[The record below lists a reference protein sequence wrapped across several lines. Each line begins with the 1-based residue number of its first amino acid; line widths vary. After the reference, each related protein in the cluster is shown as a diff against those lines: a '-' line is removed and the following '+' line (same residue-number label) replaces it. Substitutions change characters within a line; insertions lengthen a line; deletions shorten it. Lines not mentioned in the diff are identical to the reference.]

1 MKKNLFLLGCMTS
14 LAMLSF
20 QSCGSEDELASTTN
34 TKVVL
39 MPSSVDNCVKEEV
52 ALLRKIAAKNDISS
66 DFASD
71 NPSEWK
77 YDHLQI
83 VWDTIPKSVEK
94 TYIVKEL
101 RGPEG
106 KEKGIKDFTL
116 TDDKE
121 TFKHLERIDIKSA
134 QLGKFGVANVPLLR
148 TIIINGKS
156 LDASNNDLTM
166 VEVHDL
172 PKLDSIHVENFPK
185 LIKSNTDDVFYIS
198 LYYQYPELSYVG
210 IVNTGIKELKVEP
223 NKPLKELVLSGNKDI
238 ASLTLEEV
246 TLNDITFTKETY
258 PKLEVLNLKKLSGG
272 KSKDLL
278 ISGLDNLTD
287 VNLFHDNWLS
297 KAEVTDCKKLK
308 ELILSDCNLSES
320 TCKLSDL
327 PELTTFDIQGNNF
340 SALNIGEL
348 KKVKNLD
355 LTNNKFT
362 TTDNITLSAAAEK
375 LPLQGNEN
383 LQKVDLTPYKKL
395 WIVNVNGYKRGKDV
409 ADHNNPLPFANIN
422 LNGLTDLES
431 VRVNNNSLASI
442 FDGNTVYENL
452 QTLEA
457 EYNAINPIGMVNIAK
472 SIKSLNDLTL
482 KLSFQTFAVDVK
494 DNKTVDYSMVHNFFT
509 TKSKN
514 LKFDVT
520 QGEDEDADGCYTY
533 NNGIFT
539 FSKAGTYKLSSES
552 FNDILN
558 YSVNEYKSKPFT
570 IKE

>member
-20 QSCGSEDELASTTN
+20 QSCGNEDELPSTTN

-39 MPSSVDNCVKEEV
+39 VPSSVNNCVKEEV

-83 VWDTIPKSVEK
+83 VWDTIPKSVQK

-134 QLGKFGVANVPLLR
+134 QLGKFGIANVPLLR

-156 LDASNNDLTM
+156 LDASNNELTM
-166 VEVHDL
+166 VEIHDL

-185 LIKSNTDDVFYIS
+185 LIKSNTDDLFYIS
-198 LYYQYPELSYVG
+198 LYYQYPKLSYVG
-210 IVNTGIKELKVEP
+210 VVNTGIKELKVEP
-223 NKPLKELVLSGNKDI
+223 EKPLKELVLSGNKDI
-238 ASLTLEEV
+238 TSLTLEEV
-246 TLNDITFTKETY
+246 SLNDITFTKETY

-272 KSKDLL
+272 KSKDLV
-278 ISGLDNLTD
+278 ISGLDNLTN

-297 KAEVTDCKKLK
+297 MAEVTDCAKLK
-308 ELILSDCNLSES
+308 ELILSDCNLSEN
-320 TCKLSDL
+320 TCKLSNL
-327 PELTTFDIQGNNF
+327 PELITFDIQGNNF

-395 WIVNVNGYKRGKDV
+395 WIVNVNGYKRGQDV
-409 ADHNNPLPFANIN
+409 ADHNNPLSFANIN

-431 VRVNNNSLASI
+431 VRVNNNSLASV
-442 FDGNTVYENL
+442 FDGNTVYPSL
-452 QTLEA
+452 GTLEA

-472 SIKSLNDLTL
+472 SIESFDGLSL
-482 KLSFQTFAVDVK
+482 KLGYQTFAVNVK
-494 DNKTVDYSMVHNFFT
+494 DNKTVDYSMVNGFFT
-509 TKSKN
+509 NKGKKLS
-514 LKFDVT
+514 FEVT
-520 QGEDEDADGCYTY
+520 LGEDVVTDGYTY

-558 YSVNEYKSKPFT
+558 NSVNDYKSKPFT
-570 IKE
+570 IE

>member
-20 QSCGSEDELASTTN
+20 QSCGNEDELPSTTN

-39 MPSSVDNCVKEEV
+39 MPSSVNNCVKEEV

-83 VWDTIPKSVEK
+83 VWDTIPKSVQK

-106 KEKGIKDFTL
+106 KEKGLKDFTL

-134 QLGKFGVANVPLLR
+134 QLGKFGIANVPLLR

-166 VEVHDL
+166 VEIHDL

-185 LIKSNTDDVFYIS
+185 LIKSNTDDLFYIS
-198 LYYQYPELSYVG
+198 LYYQYPKLSYVG
-210 IVNTGIKELKVEP
+210 VVNTGIKELKVEP
-223 NKPLKELVLSGNKDI
+223 EKPLKELVLSGNKDI
-238 ASLTLEEV
+238 TSLTLEEV
-246 TLNDITFTKETY
+246 SLNDITFTKETY

-272 KSKDLL
+272 KSKDLV
-278 ISGLDNLTD
+278 ISGLDNLTN

-297 KAEVTDCKKLK
+297 KAEVTDCAKLK
-308 ELILSDCNLSES
+308 ELILSDCNLSEN
-320 TCKLSDL
+320 TCKLSNL
-327 PELTTFDIQGNNF
+327 PELITFDIQGNNF

-395 WIVNVNGYKRGKDV
+395 WIVNVNGYKRGQDV
-409 ADHNNPLPFANIN
+409 ADHNNPLSFANIN

-431 VRVNNNSLASI
+431 VRVNNNSLASV
-442 FDGNTVYENL
+442 FDGNTVYPSL
-452 QTLEA
+452 GTLEA

-472 SIKSLNDLTL
+472 SIESFDGLSL
-482 KLSFQTFAVDVK
+482 KLGYQTFAVNVK
-494 DNKTVDYSMVHNFFT
+494 DNKTVDYSMVNGFFT
-509 TKSKN
+509 NKGKKLS
-514 LKFDVT
+514 FEVT
-520 QGEDEDADGCYTY
+520 LGEDVVTDGYTY

-558 YSVNEYKSKPFT
+558 NSVNDYKSKPFT
-570 IKE
+570 IE

>member
-20 QSCGSEDELASTTN
+20 QSCGNEDELPSTTN

-39 MPSSVDNCVKEEV
+39 MPSSVNNCVKEEV

-83 VWDTIPKSVEK
+83 VWDTIPKSVQK

-106 KEKGIKDFTL
+106 KEKGLKDFTL

-134 QLGKFGVANVPLLR
+134 QLGKFGIANVPLLR

-156 LDASNNDLTM
+156 LDTSNNELTM
-166 VEVHDL
+166 VEIHDL

-185 LIKSNTDDVFYIS
+185 LIKSNTDDLFYIS
-198 LYYQYPELSYVG
+198 LYYQYPGLSYVG
-210 IVNTGIKELKVEP
+210 VVNTGIKELKVEP
-223 NKPLKELVLSGNKDI
+223 EKPLKELVLSGNKDI
-238 ASLTLEEV
+238 TSLTLEEV
-246 TLNDITFTKETY
+246 SLNDITFTKETY

-272 KSKDLL
+272 KSKDLV
-278 ISGLDNLTD
+278 ISGLDNLTN

-297 KAEVTDCKKLK
+297 KAEVTDCAKLK
-308 ELILSDCNLSES
+308 ELILSDCNLSEN
-320 TCKLSDL
+320 TCKLSNL
-327 PELTTFDIQGNNF
+327 PELITFDIQGNNF

-395 WIVNVNGYKRGKDV
+395 WIVNVNGYKRGQDV
-409 ADHNNPLPFANIN
+409 ADHNNPLSFANIN

-431 VRVNNNSLASI
+431 VRVNNNSLASV
-442 FDGNTVYENL
+442 FDGNTVYPSL
-452 QTLEA
+452 GTLEA

-472 SIKSLNDLTL
+472 SIESFDGLSL
-482 KLSFQTFAVDVK
+482 KLGYQTFAVNVK
-494 DNKTVDYSMVHNFFT
+494 DNKTVDYSMVNGFFT
-509 TKSKN
+509 NKGKKLS
-514 LKFDVT
+514 FEVT
-520 QGEDEDADGCYTY
+520 LGEDVVTDGYTY

-570 IKE
+570 IE

>member
-20 QSCGSEDELASTTN
+20 QSCGNEDELPSTTN

-39 MPSSVDNCVKEEV
+39 MPSSVNNCVKEEV

-83 VWDTIPKSVEK
+83 VWDTIPKSVQK

-106 KEKGIKDFTL
+106 KEKGLKDFTL

-134 QLGKFGVANVPLLR
+134 QLGKFGIANVPLLR

-166 VEVHDL
+166 VEIHDL

-185 LIKSNTDDVFYIS
+185 LIKSNTDDLFYIS
-198 LYYQYPELSYVG
+198 LYYQYPKLSYVG
-210 IVNTGIKELKVEP
+210 VVNTGIKELKVEP
-223 NKPLKELVLSGNKDI
+223 EKPLKELVLSGNKDI
-238 ASLTLEEV
+238 TSLTLEEV
-246 TLNDITFTKETY
+246 SLNDITFTKETY

-272 KSKDLL
+272 KSKDLV
-278 ISGLDNLTD
+278 ISGLDNLTN

-297 KAEVTDCKKLK
+297 KAEVTDCAKLK
-308 ELILSDCNLSES
+308 ELILSDCNLSEN
-320 TCKLSDL
+320 TCKLSNL
-327 PELTTFDIQGNNF
+327 PELITFDIQGNNF

-395 WIVNVNGYKRGKDV
+395 WIVNVNGYKRGQDV
-409 ADHNNPLPFANIN
+409 ADHNNPLSFANIN

-431 VRVNNNSLASI
+431 VRANNNSLASV
-442 FDGNTVYENL
+442 FDGNTVYPSL
-452 QTLEA
+452 GTLEA

-472 SIKSLNDLTL
+472 SIESFDGLSL
-482 KLSFQTFAVDVK
+482 KLGYQTFAVNVK
-494 DNKTVDYSMVHNFFT
+494 DNKTVDYSMVNGFFT
-509 TKSKN
+509 NKGKKLS
-514 LKFDVT
+514 FEVT
-520 QGEDEDADGCYTY
+520 LGEDVVTDGYTY

-558 YSVNEYKSKPFT
+558 NSVNDYKSKPFT
-570 IKE
+570 IE

>member
-20 QSCGSEDELASTTN
+20 QSCGNEDELPSTTN

-39 MPSSVDNCVKEEV
+39 MPSSVNNCVKEEV

-83 VWDTIPKSVEK
+83 VWDTIPKSVQK

-101 RGPEG
+101 RCPEG
-106 KEKGIKDFTL
+106 KEKGLKDFTL

-134 QLGKFGVANVPLLR
+134 QLGKFGIANVPLLR

-156 LDASNNDLTM
+156 LDASNNELTM
-166 VEVHDL
+166 VEIHDL

-185 LIKSNTDDVFYIS
+185 LIKSNTDDLFYIS
-198 LYYQYPELSYVG
+198 LYYQYPKLSYVG
-210 IVNTGIKELKVEP
+210 VVNTGIKELKVEP
-223 NKPLKELVLSGNKDI
+223 EKPLKELVLSGNKDI
-238 ASLTLEEV
+238 TSLTLEEV
-246 TLNDITFTKETY
+246 SLNDITFTKETY

-272 KSKDLL
+272 KSKDLV
-278 ISGLDNLTD
+278 ISGLDNLTN

-297 KAEVTDCKKLK
+297 KAEVTDCAKLK
-308 ELILSDCNLSES
+308 ELILSDCNLSEN
-320 TCKLSDL
+320 TCKLSNL
-327 PELTTFDIQGNNF
+327 PELITFDIQGNNF

-395 WIVNVNGYKRGKDV
+395 WIVNVNGYKRGQDV
-409 ADHNNPLPFANIN
+409 ADHNNPLSFANIN

-431 VRVNNNSLASI
+431 VRVNNNSLASV
-442 FDGNTVYENL
+442 FDGNTVYPSL
-452 QTLEA
+452 GTLEA

-472 SIKSLNDLTL
+472 SIESFDGLSL
-482 KLSFQTFAVDVK
+482 KLGYQTFAVNVK
-494 DNKTVDYSMVHNFFT
+494 DNKTVDYSMVNGFFT
-509 TKSKN
+509 NKGKKLS
-514 LKFDVT
+514 FEVT
-520 QGEDEDADGCYTY
+520 LGEDVVTDGYTY

-570 IKE
+570 IE

>member
-20 QSCGSEDELASTTN
+20 QSCGNEDELPSTTN

-39 MPSSVDNCVKEEV
+39 MPSSVNNCVKEEV

-83 VWDTIPKSVEK
+83 VWDTIPKSVQK

-106 KEKGIKDFTL
+106 KEKGLKDFTL

-134 QLGKFGVANVPLLR
+134 QLGKFGIANVPLLR

-166 VEVHDL
+166 VEIHDL

-185 LIKSNTDDVFYIS
+185 LIKSNTDDLFYIS
-198 LYYQYPELSYVG
+198 LYYQYPKLSYVG
-210 IVNTGIKELKVEP
+210 VVNTGIKELKVEP
-223 NKPLKELVLSGNKDI
+223 EKPLKELVLSGNKDI
-238 ASLTLEEV
+238 TSLTLEEV
-246 TLNDITFTKETY
+246 SLNDITFTKETY

-272 KSKDLL
+272 KSKDLV
-278 ISGLDNLTD
+278 ISGLDNLTN

-297 KAEVTDCKKLK
+297 KAEVTDCAKLK
-308 ELILSDCNLSES
+308 ELILSDCNLSEN
-320 TCKLSDL
+320 TCKLSNL
-327 PELTTFDIQGNNF
+327 PELITFDIQGNNF

-395 WIVNVNGYKRGKDV
+395 WIVNVNGYKRGQDV
-409 ADHNNPLPFANIN
+409 ADHNNPLSFANIN

-431 VRVNNNSLASI
+431 VRVNNNSLASV
-442 FDGNTVYENL
+442 FDGNTVYPSL
-452 QTLEA
+452 GTLEA

-472 SIKSLNDLTL
+472 SIESFDGLSL
-482 KLSFQTFAVDVK
+482 KLGYQTFAVNVK
-494 DNKTVDYSMVHNFFT
+494 DNKTVDYSMVNGFFT
-509 TKSKN
+509 NKGKKLS
-514 LKFDVT
+514 FEVT
-520 QGEDEDADGCYTY
+520 LGEDVVTDGYTY

-570 IKE
+570 IE

>member
-1 MKKNLFLLGCMTS
+1 MTS

-20 QSCGSEDELASTTN
+20 QSCGNEDELPSTTN

-39 MPSSVDNCVKEEV
+39 MPSSVNNCVKEEV

-83 VWDTIPKSVEK
+83 VWDTIPKSVQK

-106 KEKGIKDFTL
+106 KEKGLKDFTL

-134 QLGKFGVANVPLLR
+134 QLGKFGIANVPLLR

-166 VEVHDL
+166 VEIHDL

-185 LIKSNTDDVFYIS
+185 LIKSNTDDLFYIS
-198 LYYQYPELSYVG
+198 LYYQYPKLSYVG
-210 IVNTGIKELKVEP
+210 VVNTGIKELKVEP
-223 NKPLKELVLSGNKDI
+223 EKPLKELVLSGNKDI
-238 ASLTLEEV
+238 TSLTLEEV
-246 TLNDITFTKETY
+246 SLNDITFTKETY

-272 KSKDLL
+272 KSKDLV
-278 ISGLDNLTD
+278 ISGLDNLTN

-297 KAEVTDCKKLK
+297 KAEVTDCAKLK
-308 ELILSDCNLSES
+308 ELILSDCNLSEN
-320 TCKLSDL
+320 TCKLSNL
-327 PELTTFDIQGNNF
+327 PELITFDIQGNNF

-395 WIVNVNGYKRGKDV
+395 WIVNVNGYKRGQDV
-409 ADHNNPLPFANIN
+409 ADHNNPLSFANIN

-431 VRVNNNSLASI
+431 VRVNNNSLASV
-442 FDGNTVYENL
+442 FDGNTVYPSL
-452 QTLEA
+452 GTLEA

-472 SIKSLNDLTL
+472 SIESFDGLSL
-482 KLSFQTFAVDVK
+482 KLGYQTFAVNVK
-494 DNKTVDYSMVHNFFT
+494 DNKTVDYSMVNGFFT
-509 TKSKN
+509 NKGKKLS
-514 LKFDVT
+514 FEVT
-520 QGEDEDADGCYTY
+520 LGEDVVTDGYTY

-558 YSVNEYKSKPFT
+558 NSVNDYKSKPFT
-570 IKE
+570 IE

>member
-20 QSCGSEDELASTTN
+20 QSCGNEDELPSTTN

-39 MPSSVDNCVKEEV
+39 VPSSVNNCVKEEV

-83 VWDTIPKSVEK
+83 VWDTIPKSVQK

-106 KEKGIKDFTL
+106 KEKGLKDFTL

-134 QLGKFGVANVPLLR
+134 QLGKFGIANVPLLR

-166 VEVHDL
+166 VEIHDL

-185 LIKSNTDDVFYIS
+185 LIKSNTDDLFYIS
-198 LYYQYPELSYVG
+198 LYYQYPKLSYVG
-210 IVNTGIKELKVEP
+210 VVNTGIKELKVEP
-223 NKPLKELVLSGNKDI
+223 EKPLKELVLSGNKDI
-238 ASLTLEEV
+238 TSLTLEEV
-246 TLNDITFTKETY
+246 SLNDITFTKETY

-272 KSKDLL
+272 KSKDLV
-278 ISGLDNLTD
+278 ISGLDNLTN

-297 KAEVTDCKKLK
+297 KAEVTDCAKLK
-308 ELILSDCNLSES
+308 ELILSDCNLSEN
-320 TCKLSDL
+320 TCKLSNL
-327 PELTTFDIQGNNF
+327 PELITFDIQGNNF

-395 WIVNVNGYKRGKDV
+395 WIVNVNGYKRGQDV
-409 ADHNNPLPFANIN
+409 ADHNNPLSFANIN

-431 VRVNNNSLASI
+431 VRVNNNSLASV
-442 FDGNTVYENL
+442 FDGNTVYPSL
-452 QTLEA
+452 GTLEA

-472 SIKSLNDLTL
+472 SIESFDGLSL
-482 KLSFQTFAVDVK
+482 KLGYQTFAVNVK
-494 DNKTVDYSMVHNFFT
+494 DNKTVDYSMVNGFFT
-509 TKSKN
+509 NKGKKLS
-514 LKFDVT
+514 FEVT
-520 QGEDEDADGCYTY
+520 LGEDVVTDGYTY

-558 YSVNEYKSKPFT
+558 NSVNDYKSKPFT
-570 IKE
+570 IE

>member
-20 QSCGSEDELASTTN
+20 QSCGNEDELPSTTN

-39 MPSSVDNCVKEEV
+39 MPSSVNNCVKEEV

-83 VWDTIPKSVEK
+83 VWDTIPKSVQK

-134 QLGKFGVANVPLLR
+134 QLGKFGIANVPLLR

-156 LDASNNDLTM
+156 LDASNNELTM
-166 VEVHDL
+166 VEIHDL

-185 LIKSNTDDVFYIS
+185 LIKSNTDDLFYIS
-198 LYYQYPELSYVG
+198 LYYQYPKLSYVG
-210 IVNTGIKELKVEP
+210 VVNTGIKELKVEP
-223 NKPLKELVLSGNKDI
+223 EKPLKELVLSGNKDI
-238 ASLTLEEV
+238 TSLTLEEV
-246 TLNDITFTKETY
+246 SLNDITFTKETY

-272 KSKDLL
+272 KSKDLV
-278 ISGLDNLTD
+278 ISGLDNLTN

-297 KAEVTDCKKLK
+297 KAEVTDCAKLK
-308 ELILSDCNLSES
+308 ELILSDCNLSEN
-320 TCKLSDL
+320 TCKLSNL
-327 PELTTFDIQGNNF
+327 PELITFDIQGNNF

-395 WIVNVNGYKRGKDV
+395 WIVNVNGYKRGQDV
-409 ADHNNPLPFANIN
+409 ADHNNPLSFANIN

-431 VRVNNNSLASI
+431 VRVNNNSLASV
-442 FDGNTVYENL
+442 FDGNTVYPSL
-452 QTLEA
+452 GTLEA

-472 SIKSLNDLTL
+472 SIESFDGLSL
-482 KLSFQTFAVDVK
+482 KLGYQTFAVNVK
-494 DNKTVDYSMVHNFFT
+494 DNKTVDYSMVNGFFT
-509 TKSKN
+509 NKGKKLS
-514 LKFDVT
+514 FEVT
-520 QGEDEDADGCYTY
+520 LGEDVVTDGYTY

-558 YSVNEYKSKPFT
+558 NSVNDYKSKPFT
-570 IKE
+570 IE

>member
-20 QSCGSEDELASTTN
+20 QSCGNEDELPSTTN

-39 MPSSVDNCVKEEV
+39 MPSSVNNCVKEEV

-83 VWDTIPKSVEK
+83 VWDTIPKSVQK

-106 KEKGIKDFTL
+106 KEKGLKDFTL

-134 QLGKFGVANVPLLR
+134 QLGKFGIANVPLLR

-156 LDASNNDLTM
+156 LDASNNELTM
-166 VEVHDL
+166 VEIHDL

-185 LIKSNTDDVFYIS
+185 LIKSNTDDLFYIS
-198 LYYQYPELSYVG
+198 LYYQYPGLSYVG
-210 IVNTGIKELKVEP
+210 VVNTGIKELKVEP
-223 NKPLKELVLSGNKDI
+223 EKPLKELVLSGNKDI
-238 ASLTLEEV
+238 TSLTLEEV
-246 TLNDITFTKETY
+246 SLNDITFTKETY

-272 KSKDLL
+272 KSKDLV
-278 ISGLDNLTD
+278 ISGLDNLTN

-297 KAEVTDCKKLK
+297 KAEVTDCAKLK
-308 ELILSDCNLSES
+308 ELILSDCNLSEN
-320 TCKLSDL
+320 TCKLSNL
-327 PELTTFDIQGNNF
+327 PELITFDIQGNNF

-395 WIVNVNGYKRGKDV
+395 WIVNVNGYKRGQDV
-409 ADHNNPLPFANIN
+409 ADHNNPLSFANIN

-431 VRVNNNSLASI
+431 VRVNNNSLASV
-442 FDGNTVYENL
+442 FDGNTVYPSL
-452 QTLEA
+452 GTLEA

-472 SIKSLNDLTL
+472 SIESFDGLSL
-482 KLSFQTFAVDVK
+482 KLGYQTFAVNVK
-494 DNKTVDYSMVHNFFT
+494 DNKTVDYSMVNGFFT
-509 TKSKN
+509 NKGKKLS
-514 LKFDVT
+514 FEVT
-520 QGEDEDADGCYTY
+520 LGEDVVTDGYTY

-570 IKE
+570 IE

>member
-20 QSCGSEDELASTTN
+20 QSCGNEDELPSTTN

-39 MPSSVDNCVKEEV
+39 MPSSVNNCVKEEV

-83 VWDTIPKSVEK
+83 VWDTIPKSVQK

-106 KEKGIKDFTL
+106 KEKGLKDFTL

-134 QLGKFGVANVPLLR
+134 QLGKFGIANVPLLR

-166 VEVHDL
+166 VEIHDL

-185 LIKSNTDDVFYIS
+185 LIKSNTDDLFYIS
-198 LYYQYPELSYVG
+198 LYYQYPKLSYVG
-210 IVNTGIKELKVEP
+210 VVNTGIKELKVEP
-223 NKPLKELVLSGNKDI
+223 EKPLKELVLSGNKDI
-238 ASLTLEEV
+238 TSLTLEEIS
-246 TLNDITFTKETY
+246 LNDITFTKETY

-272 KSKDLL
+272 KSKDLV
-278 ISGLDNLTD
+278 ISGLDNLTN

-297 KAEVTDCKKLK
+297 KAEVTDCAKLK
-308 ELILSDCNLSES
+308 ELILSDCNLSEN
-320 TCKLSDL
+320 TCKLSNL
-327 PELTTFDIQGNNF
+327 PELITFDIQGNNF

-395 WIVNVNGYKRGKDV
+395 WIVNVNGYKRGQDV
-409 ADHNNPLPFANIN
+409 ADHNNPLSFANIN

-431 VRVNNNSLASI
+431 VRVNNNSLASV
-442 FDGNTVYENL
+442 FDGNTVYPSL
-452 QTLEA
+452 GTLEA

-472 SIKSLNDLTL
+472 SIESFDGLSL
-482 KLSFQTFAVDVK
+482 KLGYQTFAVNVK
-494 DNKTVDYSMVHNFFT
+494 DNKTVDYSMVNGFFT
-509 TKSKN
+509 NKGKKLS
-514 LKFDVT
+514 FEVT
-520 QGEDEDADGCYTY
+520 LGEDVVTDGYTY

-558 YSVNEYKSKPFT
+558 NSVNDYKSKPFT
-570 IKE
+570 IE

>member
-20 QSCGSEDELASTTN
+20 QSCGNEDELPSTTN

-39 MPSSVDNCVKEEV
+39 MPSSVNNCVKEEV

-66 DFASD
+66 DFDSD

-83 VWDTIPKSVEK
+83 VWDTIPKSVQK

-106 KEKGIKDFTL
+106 KEKGLKDFTL

-134 QLGKFGVANVPLLR
+134 QLGKFGIANVPLLR

-166 VEVHDL
+166 VEIHDL

-185 LIKSNTDDVFYIS
+185 LIKSNTDDLFYIS
-198 LYYQYPELSYVG
+198 LYYQYPKLSYVG
-210 IVNTGIKELKVEP
+210 VVNTGIKELKVEP
-223 NKPLKELVLSGNKDI
+223 EKPLKELVLSGNKDI
-238 ASLTLEEV
+238 TSLTLEEV
-246 TLNDITFTKETY
+246 SLNDITFTKETY

-272 KSKDLL
+272 KSKDLV
-278 ISGLDNLTD
+278 ISGLDNLTN

-297 KAEVTDCKKLK
+297 KAEVTDCAKLK
-308 ELILSDCNLSES
+308 ELILSDCNLSEN
-320 TCKLSDL
+320 TCKLSNL
-327 PELTTFDIQGNNF
+327 PELITFDIQGNNF

-395 WIVNVNGYKRGKDV
+395 WIVNVNGYKRGQDV
-409 ADHNNPLPFANIN
+409 ADHNNPLSFANIN

-431 VRVNNNSLASI
+431 VRVNNNSLASV
-442 FDGNTVYENL
+442 FDGNTVYPSL
-452 QTLEA
+452 GTLEA

-472 SIKSLNDLTL
+472 SIESFDGLSL
-482 KLSFQTFAVDVK
+482 KLGYQTFAVNVK
-494 DNKTVDYSMVHNFFT
+494 DNKTVDYSMVNGFFT
-509 TKSKN
+509 NKGKKLS
-514 LKFDVT
+514 FEVT
-520 QGEDEDADGCYTY
+520 LGEDVVTDGYTY

-558 YSVNEYKSKPFT
+558 NSVNDYKSKPFT
-570 IKE
+570 IE

>member
-20 QSCGSEDELASTTN
+20 QSCGNEDELPSTTN

-39 MPSSVDNCVKEEV
+39 MPSSVNNCVKEEV

-83 VWDTIPKSVEK
+83 VWDTIPKSVQK

-106 KEKGIKDFTL
+106 KEKGLKDFTL

-134 QLGKFGVANVPLLR
+134 QLGKFGIANVPLLR

-166 VEVHDL
+166 VEIHDL

-185 LIKSNTDDVFYIS
+185 LIKSNTDDLFYIS
-198 LYYQYPELSYVG
+198 LYYQYPKLSYVG
-210 IVNTGIKELKVEP
+210 VVNTGIKELKVEP
-223 NKPLKELVLSGNKDI
+223 EKPLKELVLSGNKDI
-238 ASLTLEEV
+238 TSLTLEEV
-246 TLNDITFTKETY
+246 SLNDITFTKETY

-272 KSKDLL
+272 KSKDLV
-278 ISGLDNLTD
+278 ISGLDNLTN
-287 VNLFHDNWLS
+287 VNLFHNNWLS
-297 KAEVTDCKKLK
+297 KAEVTDCAKLK
-308 ELILSDCNLSES
+308 ELILSDCNLSEN
-320 TCKLSDL
+320 TCKLSNL
-327 PELTTFDIQGNNF
+327 PELITFDIQGNNF

-395 WIVNVNGYKRGKDV
+395 WIVNVNGYKRGQDV
-409 ADHNNPLPFANIN
+409 ADHNNPLSFANIN

-431 VRVNNNSLASI
+431 VRVNNNSLASV
-442 FDGNTVYENL
+442 FDGNTVYPSL
-452 QTLEA
+452 GTLEA

-472 SIKSLNDLTL
+472 SIESFDGLSL
-482 KLSFQTFAVDVK
+482 KLGYQTFAVNVK
-494 DNKTVDYSMVHNFFT
+494 DNKTVDYSMVNGFFT
-509 TKSKN
+509 NKGKKLS
-514 LKFDVT
+514 FEVT
-520 QGEDEDADGCYTY
+520 LGEDVVTDGYTY

-558 YSVNEYKSKPFT
+558 NSVNDYKSKPFT
-570 IKE
+570 IE

>member
-20 QSCGSEDELASTTN
+20 QSCGNEDELPSTTN

-39 MPSSVDNCVKEEV
+39 MPSSVNNCVKEEV

-83 VWDTIPKSVEK
+83 VWDTIPKSVQK

-106 KEKGIKDFTL
+106 KEKGLKDFTL

-134 QLGKFGVANVPLLR
+134 QLGKFGIANVPLLR

-156 LDASNNDLTM
+156 LDASNNELTM
-166 VEVHDL
+166 VEIHDL

-185 LIKSNTDDVFYIS
+185 LIKSNTDDLFYIS
-198 LYYQYPELSYVG
+198 LYYQYPGLSYVG
-210 IVNTGIKELKVEP
+210 VVNTGIKELKVEP
-223 NKPLKELVLSGNKDI
+223 EKPLKELVLSGNKDI
-238 ASLTLEEV
+238 TSLTLEEV
-246 TLNDITFTKETY
+246 SLNDITFTKETY

-272 KSKDLL
+272 KSKDLV
-278 ISGLDNLTD
+278 ISGLDNLTN

-297 KAEVTDCKKLK
+297 KAEVTDCAKLK
-308 ELILSDCNLSES
+308 ELILSDCNLSEN
-320 TCKLSDL
+320 TCKLSNL
-327 PELTTFDIQGNNF
+327 PELITFDIQGNNF

-395 WIVNVNGYKRGKDV
+395 WIVNVNGYKRGQDV
-409 ADHNNPLPFANIN
+409 ADHNNPLSFANIN

-431 VRVNNNSLASI
+431 VRVNNNSLASV
-442 FDGNTVYENL
+442 FDGNTVYPSL
-452 QTLEA
+452 GTLEA

-472 SIKSLNDLTL
+472 SIESFDGLSL
-482 KLSFQTFAVDVK
+482 KLGYQTFAVNVK
-494 DNKTVDYSMVHNFFT
+494 DNKTVDYSMVNRFFT
-509 TKSKN
+509 NKGKN
-514 LKFDVT
+514 LSFEVT
-520 QGEDEDADGCYTY
+520 LGEDVVTDGYTY

-570 IKE
+570 IE

>member
-20 QSCGSEDELASTTN
+20 QSCGNEDELPSTTN

-39 MPSSVDNCVKEEV
+39 MPSSVNNCVKEEV

-83 VWDTIPKSVEK
+83 VWDTIPKSVQK

-106 KEKGIKDFTL
+106 KEKGLKDFTL

-134 QLGKFGVANVPLLR
+134 QLGKFGIANVPLLR

-156 LDASNNDLTM
+156 LDASNNELTM
-166 VEVHDL
+166 VEIHDL

-185 LIKSNTDDVFYIS
+185 LIKSNTDDLFYIS
-198 LYYQYPELSYVG
+198 LYYQYPKLSYVG
-210 IVNTGIKELKVEP
+210 VVNTGIKELKVEP
-223 NKPLKELVLSGNKDI
+223 EKPLKELVLSGNKDI
-238 ASLTLEEV
+238 TSLTLEEV
-246 TLNDITFTKETY
+246 SLNDITFTKETY

-272 KSKDLL
+272 KSKDLV
-278 ISGLDNLTD
+278 ISGLDNLTN

-297 KAEVTDCKKLK
+297 KAEVTDCAKLK

-320 TCKLSDL
+320 TCKLSNL
-327 PELTTFDIQGNNF
+327 PELITFDIQGNNF

-395 WIVNVNGYKRGKDV
+395 WIVNVNGYKRGQDV
-409 ADHNNPLPFANIN
+409 ADHNNPLSFANIN

-431 VRVNNNSLASI
+431 VRVNNNSLASV
-442 FDGNTVYENL
+442 FDGNTVYPSL
-452 QTLEA
+452 GTLEA

-472 SIKSLNDLTL
+472 SIESFDGLSL
-482 KLSFQTFAVDVK
+482 KLGYQTFAVNVK
-494 DNKTVDYSMVHNFFT
+494 DNKTVDYSMVNGFFT
-509 TKSKN
+509 NKGKKLS
-514 LKFDVT
+514 FEVT
-520 QGEDEDADGCYTY
+520 LGEDVVTDGYTY

-558 YSVNEYKSKPFT
+558 NSVNDYKSKPFT
-570 IKE
+570 IE

>member
-20 QSCGSEDELASTTN
+20 QSCGNEDELPSTTN

-39 MPSSVDNCVKEEV
+39 MPSSVNNCVKEEV

-83 VWDTIPKSVEK
+83 VWDTIPKSVQK

-106 KEKGIKDFTL
+106 KEKGLKDFTL

-134 QLGKFGVANVPLLR
+134 QLGKFGIANVPLLR

-156 LDASNNDLTM
+156 LDASNNELTM
-166 VEVHDL
+166 VEIHDL

-185 LIKSNTDDVFYIS
+185 LIKSNTDDLFYIS
-198 LYYQYPELSYVG
+198 LYYQYPKLSYVG
-210 IVNTGIKELKVEP
+210 VVNTGIKELKVEP
-223 NKPLKELVLSGNKDI
+223 EKPLKELVLSGNKDI
-238 ASLTLEEV
+238 TSLTLEEV
-246 TLNDITFTKETY
+246 SLNDITFTKETY

-272 KSKDLL
+272 KSKDLV
-278 ISGLDNLTD
+278 ISGLDNLTN

-297 KAEVTDCKKLK
+297 KAEVTDCAKLK
-308 ELILSDCNLSES
+308 ELILSDCNLSEN
-320 TCKLSDL
+320 TCKLSNL
-327 PELTTFDIQGNNF
+327 PELITFDIQGNNF

-395 WIVNVNGYKRGKDV
+395 WIVNVNGYKRGQDV
-409 ADHNNPLPFANIN
+409 ADHNNPLSFANIN

-431 VRVNNNSLASI
+431 VRVNNNSLASV
-442 FDGNTVYENL
+442 FDGNTVYPSL
-452 QTLEA
+452 GTLEA

-472 SIKSLNDLTL
+472 SIESFDGLSL
-482 KLSFQTFAVDVK
+482 KLGYQTFAVNVK
-494 DNKTVDYSMVHNFFT
+494 DNKTVDYSMVNGFFT
-509 TKSKN
+509 NKGKKLS
-514 LKFDVT
+514 FEVT
-520 QGEDEDADGCYTY
+520 LGEDVVTDGYTY

-570 IKE
+570 IE

>member
-20 QSCGSEDELASTTN
+20 QSCGNEDELPSTTN

-39 MPSSVDNCVKEEV
+39 MPSSVNNCVKEEV

-83 VWDTIPKSVEK
+83 VWDTIPKSVQK

-106 KEKGIKDFTL
+106 KEKGLKDFTL

-134 QLGKFGVANVPLLR
+134 QLGKFGIANVPLLR

-166 VEVHDL
+166 VEIHDL

-185 LIKSNTDDVFYIS
+185 LIKSNTDDLFYIS
-198 LYYQYPELSYVG
+198 LYYQYPKLSYVG
-210 IVNTGIKELKVEP
+210 VVNTGIKELKVEP
-223 NKPLKELVLSGNKDI
+223 EKPLKELVLSGNKDI
-238 ASLTLEEV
+238 TSLTLEEV
-246 TLNDITFTKETY
+246 SLNDITFTKETY

-272 KSKDLL
+272 KSKDLV
-278 ISGLDNLTD
+278 ISGLDNLTN

-297 KAEVTDCKKLK
+297 KAEVTDCAKLK
-308 ELILSDCNLSES
+308 ELILSDCNLSEN
-320 TCKLSDL
+320 TCKLSNL
-327 PELTTFDIQGNNF
+327 PELITFDIQGNNF

-395 WIVNVNGYKRGKDV
+395 WIVNVNGYKRGQDV
-409 ADHNNPLPFANIN
+409 ADHNNPLSFANIN

-431 VRVNNNSLASI
+431 VRVNNNSLASV
-442 FDGNTVYENL
+442 FDGNTVYPSL
-452 QTLEA
+452 GTLEA

-472 SIKSLNDLTL
+472 SIESFDGLSL
-482 KLSFQTFAVDVK
+482 KLGYQTFAVNVK
-494 DNKTVDYSMVHNFFT
+494 DNKTVDYSMVNGFFT
-509 TKSKN
+509 NKGKKLS
-514 LKFDVT
+514 FEVT
-520 QGEDEDADGCYTY
+520 LGEDVVTDGYTY

-558 YSVNEYKSKPFT
+558 NSVNDYKSKP
-570 IKE
+570 

>member
-20 QSCGSEDELASTTN
+20 QSCGNEDELPSTTN

-39 MPSSVDNCVKEEV
+39 MPSSVNNCVKEEV

-83 VWDTIPKSVEK
+83 VWDTIPKSVQK

-106 KEKGIKDFTL
+106 KEKGLKDFTL

-134 QLGKFGVANVPLLR
+134 QLGKFGIANVPLLR

-166 VEVHDL
+166 VEIHDL

-185 LIKSNTDDVFYIS
+185 LIKSNTDDLFYIS
-198 LYYQYPELSYVG
+198 LYYQYPKLSYVG
-210 IVNTGIKELKVEP
+210 VVNTGIKELKVEP
-223 NKPLKELVLSGNKDI
+223 EKPLKELVLSGNKDI
-238 ASLTLEEV
+238 TSLTLEEV
-246 TLNDITFTKETY
+246 SLNDITFTKETY

-272 KSKDLL
+272 KSKDLV
-278 ISGLDNLTD
+278 ISGLDDLTN

-297 KAEVTDCKKLK
+297 KAEVTDCAKLK
-308 ELILSDCNLSES
+308 ELILSDCNLSEN
-320 TCKLSDL
+320 TCKLSNL
-327 PELTTFDIQGNNF
+327 PELITFDIQGNNF

-395 WIVNVNGYKRGKDV
+395 WIVNVNGYKRGQDV
-409 ADHNNPLPFANIN
+409 ADHNNPLSFANIN

-431 VRVNNNSLASI
+431 VRVNNNSLASV
-442 FDGNTVYENL
+442 FDGNTVYPSL
-452 QTLEA
+452 GTLEA

-472 SIKSLNDLTL
+472 SIESFDGLSL
-482 KLSFQTFAVDVK
+482 KLGYQTFAVNVK
-494 DNKTVDYSMVHNFFT
+494 DNKTVDYSMVNGFFT
-509 TKSKN
+509 NKGKKLS
-514 LKFDVT
+514 FEVT
-520 QGEDEDADGCYTY
+520 LGEDVVTDGYTY

-558 YSVNEYKSKPFT
+558 NSVNDYKSKPFT
-570 IKE
+570 IE

>member
-20 QSCGSEDELASTTN
+20 QSCGNEDELPSTTN

-39 MPSSVDNCVKEEV
+39 MPSSVNNCVKEEV
-52 ALLRKIAAKNDISS
+52 ALLREIAAKNDISS

-83 VWDTIPKSVEK
+83 VWDTIPKSVQK

-106 KEKGIKDFTL
+106 KEKGLKDFTL

-134 QLGKFGVANVPLLR
+134 QLGKFGIANVPLLR

-166 VEVHDL
+166 VEIHDL

-185 LIKSNTDDVFYIS
+185 LIKSNTDDLFYIS
-198 LYYQYPELSYVG
+198 LYYQYPKLSYVG
-210 IVNTGIKELKVEP
+210 VVNTGIKELKVEP
-223 NKPLKELVLSGNKDI
+223 EKPLKELVLSGNKDI
-238 ASLTLEEV
+238 TSLTLEEV
-246 TLNDITFTKETY
+246 SLNDITFTKETY

-272 KSKDLL
+272 KSKDLV
-278 ISGLDNLTD
+278 ISGLDNLTN

-297 KAEVTDCKKLK
+297 KAEVTDCAKLK
-308 ELILSDCNLSES
+308 ELILSDCNLSEN
-320 TCKLSDL
+320 TCKLSNL
-327 PELTTFDIQGNNF
+327 PELITFDIQGNNF

-395 WIVNVNGYKRGKDV
+395 WIVNVNGYKRGQDV
-409 ADHNNPLPFANIN
+409 ADHNNPLSFANIN

-431 VRVNNNSLASI
+431 VRVNNNSLASV
-442 FDGNTVYENL
+442 FDGNTVYPSL
-452 QTLEA
+452 GTLEA

-472 SIKSLNDLTL
+472 SIESFDGLSL
-482 KLSFQTFAVDVK
+482 KLGYQTFAVNVK
-494 DNKTVDYSMVHNFFT
+494 DNKTVDYSMVNGFFT
-509 TKSKN
+509 NKGKKLS
-514 LKFDVT
+514 FEVT
-520 QGEDEDADGCYTY
+520 LGEDVVTDGYTY

-558 YSVNEYKSKPFT
+558 NSVNDYKSKPFT
-570 IKE
+570 IE

>member
-20 QSCGSEDELASTTN
+20 QSCGNEDELPSTTN

-39 MPSSVDNCVKEEV
+39 MPSSVNNCVKEEV

-83 VWDTIPKSVEK
+83 VWDTIPKSVQK

-106 KEKGIKDFTL
+106 KEKGLKDFTL

-134 QLGKFGVANVPLLR
+134 QLGKFGIANVPLLR

-166 VEVHDL
+166 VEIHDL

-185 LIKSNTDDVFYIS
+185 LIKSNTDDLFYIS
-198 LYYQYPELSYVG
+198 LYYQYPKLSYVG
-210 IVNTGIKELKVEP
+210 VVNTGIKELKVEP
-223 NKPLKELVLSGNKDI
+223 EKPLKELVLSGNKDI
-238 ASLTLEEV
+238 TSLTLEEV
-246 TLNDITFTKETY
+246 SLNDITFTKETY

-272 KSKDLL
+272 KSKDLV
-278 ISGLDNLTD
+278 ISGLDNLTN

-297 KAEVTDCKKLK
+297 KAEVTDCAKLK
-308 ELILSDCNLSES
+308 ELILSDCNLSEN
-320 TCKLSDL
+320 TCKLSNL
-327 PELTTFDIQGNNF
+327 PELITFDIQGNNF

-383 LQKVDLTPYKKL
+383 LQKVDLIPYKKL
-395 WIVNVNGYKRGKDV
+395 WIVNVNGYKRGQDV
-409 ADHNNPLPFANIN
+409 ADHNNPLSFANIN

-431 VRVNNNSLASI
+431 VRVNNNSLASV
-442 FDGNTVYENL
+442 FDGNTVYPSL
-452 QTLEA
+452 GTLEA

-472 SIKSLNDLTL
+472 SIESFDGLSL
-482 KLSFQTFAVDVK
+482 KLGYQTFAVNVK
-494 DNKTVDYSMVHNFFT
+494 DNKTVDYSMVNGFFT
-509 TKSKN
+509 NKGKKLS
-514 LKFDVT
+514 FEVT
-520 QGEDEDADGCYTY
+520 LGEDVVTDGYTY

-558 YSVNEYKSKPFT
+558 NSVNDYKSKPFT
-570 IKE
+570 IE

>member
-20 QSCGSEDELASTTN
+20 QSCGNEDELPSTTN

-39 MPSSVDNCVKEEV
+39 MPSSVNNCVKEEV

-83 VWDTIPKSVEK
+83 VWDTIPKSVQK

-106 KEKGIKDFTL
+106 KEKGLKDFTL

-134 QLGKFGVANVPLLR
+134 QLGKFGIANVPLLR

-166 VEVHDL
+166 VEIHDL

-185 LIKSNTDDVFYIS
+185 LIKSNTDDLFYIS
-198 LYYQYPELSYVG
+198 LYYQYPKLSYVG
-210 IVNTGIKELKVEP
+210 VVNTGIKELKVEP
-223 NKPLKELVLSGNKDI
+223 EKPLKELVLSGNKDI
-238 ASLTLEEV
+238 TSLTLEEV
-246 TLNDITFTKETY
+246 SLNDITFTKETY

-272 KSKDLL
+272 KSKDLV
-278 ISGLDNLTD
+278 ISGLDNLTN

-297 KAEVTDCKKLK
+297 KAEVTDCAKLK
-308 ELILSDCNLSES
+308 ELILSDCNLSEN
-320 TCKLSDL
+320 TCKLSNL
-327 PELTTFDIQGNNF
+327 PELITFDIQGNNF

-395 WIVNVNGYKRGKDV
+395 WIVNVNGYKRGQDV
-409 ADHNNPLPFANIN
+409 ADHNNPLSFANIN

-431 VRVNNNSLASI
+431 VRVNNNSLASV
-442 FDGNTVYENL
+442 FDGNTVYPSL
-452 QTLEA
+452 GTLEA

-472 SIKSLNDLTL
+472 SIESFDGLSL
-482 KLSFQTFAVDVK
+482 KLGYQTFAVNVK
-494 DNKTVDYSMVHNFFT
+494 DNKTVDYSMVNGFFT
-509 TKSKN
+509 NKGKKLS
-514 LKFDVT
+514 FEVT
-520 QGEDEDADGCYTY
+520 LGEDVVTDGYTY

-558 YSVNEYKSKPFT
+558 LSL
-570 IKE
+570 IHI

>member
-1 MKKNLFLLGCMTS
+1 M
-14 LAMLSF
+14 
-20 QSCGSEDELASTTN
+20 
-34 TKVVL
+34 
-39 MPSSVDNCVKEEV
+39 
-52 ALLRKIAAKNDISS
+52 
-66 DFASD
+66 
-71 NPSEWK
+71 
-77 YDHLQI
+77 QI
-83 VWDTIPKSVEK
+83 VWDTIPKSVQK

-106 KEKGIKDFTL
+106 KEKGLKDFTL

-134 QLGKFGVANVPLLR
+134 QLGKFGIANVPLLR

-166 VEVHDL
+166 VEIHDL

-185 LIKSNTDDVFYIS
+185 LIKSNTDDLFYIS
-198 LYYQYPELSYVG
+198 LYYQYPKLSYVG
-210 IVNTGIKELKVEP
+210 VVNTGIKELKVEP
-223 NKPLKELVLSGNKDI
+223 EKPLKELVLSGNKDI
-238 ASLTLEEV
+238 TSLTLEEV
-246 TLNDITFTKETY
+246 SLNDITFTKETY

-272 KSKDLL
+272 KSKDLV
-278 ISGLDNLTD
+278 ISGLDNLTN

-297 KAEVTDCKKLK
+297 KAEVTDCAKLK
-308 ELILSDCNLSES
+308 ELILSDCNLSEN
-320 TCKLSDL
+320 TCKLSNL
-327 PELTTFDIQGNNF
+327 PELITFDIQGNNF

-395 WIVNVNGYKRGKDV
+395 WIVNVNGYKRGQDV
-409 ADHNNPLPFANIN
+409 ADHNNPLSFANIN

-431 VRVNNNSLASI
+431 VRVNNNSLASV
-442 FDGNTVYENL
+442 FDGNTVYPSL
-452 QTLEA
+452 GTLEA

-472 SIKSLNDLTL
+472 SIESFDGLSL
-482 KLSFQTFAVDVK
+482 KLGYQTFAVNVK
-494 DNKTVDYSMVHNFFT
+494 DNKTVDYSMVNGFFT
-509 TKSKN
+509 NKGKKLS
-514 LKFDVT
+514 FEVT
-520 QGEDEDADGCYTY
+520 LGEDVVTDGYTY

-558 YSVNEYKSKPFT
+558 NSVNDYKSKPFT
-570 IKE
+570 IE

>member
-20 QSCGSEDELASTTN
+20 QSCGSEDELPSTTN

-39 MPSSVDNCVKEEV
+39 MPSSVNNCVKEEV

-83 VWDTIPKSVEK
+83 VWDTIPKSVQK

-106 KEKGIKDFTL
+106 KEKGLKDFTL

-134 QLGKFGVANVPLLR
+134 QLGKFGIANVPLLR

-156 LDASNNDLTM
+156 LDASNNELTM
-166 VEVHDL
+166 VEIHDL

-185 LIKSNTDDVFYIS
+185 LIKSNTDDLFYIS
-198 LYYQYPELSYVG
+198 LYYQYPKLSYVG
-210 IVNTGIKELKVEP
+210 VVNTGIKELKVEP
-223 NKPLKELVLSGNKDI
+223 EKPLKELVLSGNKDI
-238 ASLTLEEV
+238 TSLTLEEV
-246 TLNDITFTKETY
+246 SLNDITFTKETY

-272 KSKDLL
+272 KSKDLV
-278 ISGLDNLTD
+278 ISGLDNLTN

-297 KAEVTDCKKLK
+297 KAEVTDCAKLK
-308 ELILSDCNLSES
+308 ELILSDCNLSEN
-320 TCKLSDL
+320 TCKLSNL
-327 PELTTFDIQGNNF
+327 PELITFDIQGNNF

-395 WIVNVNGYKRGKDV
+395 WIVNVNGYKRGQDV
-409 ADHNNPLPFANIN
+409 ADHNNPLSFANIN

-431 VRVNNNSLASI
+431 VRVNNNSLASV
-442 FDGNTVYENL
+442 FDGNTVYPSL
-452 QTLEA
+452 GTLEA

-472 SIKSLNDLTL
+472 SIESFDGLSL
-482 KLSFQTFAVDVK
+482 KLGYQTFAVNVK
-494 DNKTVDYSMVHNFFT
+494 DNKTVDYSMVNGFFT
-509 TKSKN
+509 NKGKKLS
-514 LKFDVT
+514 FEVT
-520 QGEDEDADGCYTY
+520 LGEDVVTDGYTY

-570 IKE
+570 IE

>member
-20 QSCGSEDELASTTN
+20 QSCGNEDELPSTTN

-39 MPSSVDNCVKEEV
+39 VPSSVNNCVKEEV

-83 VWDTIPKSVEK
+83 VWDTIPKSVQK

-134 QLGKFGVANVPLLR
+134 QLGKFGIANVPLLR

-156 LDASNNDLTM
+156 LDASNNELTM
-166 VEVHDL
+166 VEIHDL

-185 LIKSNTDDVFYIS
+185 LIKSNTDDLFYIS
-198 LYYQYPELSYVG
+198 LYYQYPKLSYVG
-210 IVNTGIKELKVEP
+210 VVNTGIKELKVEP
-223 NKPLKELVLSGNKDI
+223 EKPLKELVLSGNKDI
-238 ASLTLEEV
+238 TSLTLEEV
-246 TLNDITFTKETY
+246 SLNDITFTKETY

-272 KSKDLL
+272 KSKDLV
-278 ISGLDNLTD
+278 ISGLDNLTN

-297 KAEVTDCKKLK
+297 KAEVTDCAKLK
-308 ELILSDCNLSES
+308 ELILSDCNLSEN
-320 TCKLSDL
+320 TCKLSNL
-327 PELTTFDIQGNNF
+327 PELITFDIQGNNF

-395 WIVNVNGYKRGKDV
+395 WIVNVNGYKRGQDV
-409 ADHNNPLPFANIN
+409 ADHNNPLSFANIN

-431 VRVNNNSLASI
+431 VRVNNNSLASV
-442 FDGNTVYENL
+442 FDGNTVYPSL
-452 QTLEA
+452 GTLEA

-472 SIKSLNDLTL
+472 SIESFDGLSL
-482 KLSFQTFAVDVK
+482 KLGYQTFAVNVK
-494 DNKTVDYSMVHNFFT
+494 DNKTVDYSMVNGFFT
-509 TKSKN
+509 NKGKKLS
-514 LKFDVT
+514 FEVT
-520 QGEDEDADGCYTY
+520 LGEDVVTDGYTY

-558 YSVNEYKSKPFT
+558 NSVNDYKSKPFT
-570 IKE
+570 IE

>member
-20 QSCGSEDELASTTN
+20 QSCGNEDELPSTTN

-39 MPSSVDNCVKEEV
+39 MPSSVNNCVKEEV

-83 VWDTIPKSVEK
+83 VWDTIPKSVQK

-106 KEKGIKDFTL
+106 KEKGLKDFTL

-134 QLGKFGVANVPLLR
+134 QLGKFGIANVPLLR

-156 LDASNNDLTM
+156 LDASNNELTM
-166 VEVHDL
+166 VEIHDL

-185 LIKSNTDDVFYIS
+185 LIKSNTDDLFYIS
-198 LYYQYPELSYVG
+198 LYYQYPGLSYVG
-210 IVNTGIKELKVEP
+210 VVNTGIKELKVEP
-223 NKPLKELVLSGNKDI
+223 EKPLKELVLSGNKDI
-238 ASLTLEEV
+238 TSLTLEEV
-246 TLNDITFTKETY
+246 SLNDITFTKETY

-272 KSKDLL
+272 KSKDLV
-278 ISGLDNLTD
+278 ISGLDNLTN

-297 KAEVTDCKKLK
+297 KAEVTDCAKLK

-320 TCKLSDL
+320 TCKLSNL
-327 PELTTFDIQGNNF
+327 PELITFDIQGNNF

-395 WIVNVNGYKRGKDV
+395 WIVNVNGYKRGQDV
-409 ADHNNPLPFANIN
+409 ADHNNPLSFANIN

-431 VRVNNNSLASI
+431 VRVNNNSLASV
-442 FDGNTVYENL
+442 FDGNTVYPSL
-452 QTLEA
+452 GTLEA

-472 SIKSLNDLTL
+472 SIESFDGLSL
-482 KLSFQTFAVDVK
+482 KLGYQTFAVNVK
-494 DNKTVDYSMVHNFFT
+494 DNKTVDYSMVNGFFT
-509 TKSKN
+509 NKGKKLS
-514 LKFDVT
+514 FEVT
-520 QGEDEDADGCYTY
+520 LGEDVVTDGYTY

-558 YSVNEYKSKPFT
+558 NSVNDYKSKPFT
-570 IKE
+570 IE

>member
-20 QSCGSEDELASTTN
+20 QSCGNEDELPSTTN

-39 MPSSVDNCVKEEV
+39 MPSSVNNCVKEEV

-83 VWDTIPKSVEK
+83 VWDTIPKSVQK

-106 KEKGIKDFTL
+106 KEKGLKDFTL

-134 QLGKFGVANVPLLR
+134 QLGKFGIANVPLLR

-156 LDASNNDLTM
+156 LDASNNELTM
-166 VEVHDL
+166 VEIHDL

-185 LIKSNTDDVFYIS
+185 LIKSNTDDLFYIS
-198 LYYQYPELSYVG
+198 LYYQYPKLSYVG
-210 IVNTGIKELKVEP
+210 VVNTGIKELKVEP
-223 NKPLKELVLSGNKDI
+223 EKPLKELVLSGNKDI
-238 ASLTLEEV
+238 TSLTLEEV
-246 TLNDITFTKETY
+246 SLNDITFTKETY

-272 KSKDLL
+272 KSKDLV
-278 ISGLDNLTD
+278 ISGLDNLTN

-297 KAEVTDCKKLK
+297 KAEVTDCAKLK
-308 ELILSDCNLSES
+308 ELILSDCNLSEN
-320 TCKLSDL
+320 TCKLSNL
-327 PELTTFDIQGNNF
+327 PELITFDIQGNNF

-362 TTDNITLSAAAEK
+362 TTDNTTLSAAAEK

-395 WIVNVNGYKRGKDV
+395 WIVNVNGYKRGQDV
-409 ADHNNPLPFANIN
+409 ADHNNPLSFANIN

-431 VRVNNNSLASI
+431 VRVNNNSLASV
-442 FDGNTVYENL
+442 FDGNTVYPSL
-452 QTLEA
+452 GTLEA

-472 SIKSLNDLTL
+472 SIESFDGLSL
-482 KLSFQTFAVDVK
+482 KLGYQTFAVNVK
-494 DNKTVDYSMVHNFFT
+494 DNKTVDYSMVNGFFT
-509 TKSKN
+509 NKGKKLS
-514 LKFDVT
+514 FEVT
-520 QGEDEDADGCYTY
+520 LGEDVVTDGYTY

-558 YSVNEYKSKPFT
+558 NSVNDYKSKPFT
-570 IKE
+570 IE

>member
-20 QSCGSEDELASTTN
+20 QSCGNEDELPSTTN

-39 MPSSVDNCVKEEV
+39 MPSSVNNCVKEEV

-83 VWDTIPKSVEK
+83 VWDTIPKSVQK

-106 KEKGIKDFTL
+106 KEKGLKDFTL

-134 QLGKFGVANVPLLR
+134 QLGKFGIANVPLLR

-166 VEVHDL
+166 VEIHDL

-185 LIKSNTDDVFYIS
+185 LIKSNTDDLFYIS
-198 LYYQYPELSYVG
+198 LYYQYPKLSYVG
-210 IVNTGIKELKVEP
+210 VVNTGIKELKVEP
-223 NKPLKELVLSGNKDI
+223 EKPLKELVLSGNKDI
-238 ASLTLEEV
+238 TSLTLEEV
-246 TLNDITFTKETY
+246 SLNDITFTKETY

-272 KSKDLL
+272 KSKDLV
-278 ISGLDNLTD
+278 ISGLDNLTN

-297 KAEVTDCKKLK
+297 KAEVTDCAKLK
-308 ELILSDCNLSES
+308 ELILSDCNLSEN
-320 TCKLSDL
+320 TCKLSNL
-327 PELTTFDIQGNNF
+327 PELITFDIQGNNF

-395 WIVNVNGYKRGKDV
+395 WIVNVNGYKRGQDV
-409 ADHNNPLPFANIN
+409 ADHNNPLSFANIN

-431 VRVNNNSLASI
+431 VRVNNNSLASV
-442 FDGNTVYENL
+442 FDGNTVYPSL
-452 QTLEA
+452 GTLEA

-472 SIKSLNDLTL
+472 SIESFDGLSL
-482 KLSFQTFAVDVK
+482 KLGYQTFAVNVK
-494 DNKTVDYSMVHNFFT
+494 DNKTVDYSMVNGFFT
-509 TKSKN
+509 NKGKKLS
-514 LKFDVT
+514 FEVT
-520 QGEDEDADGCYTY
+520 LGEDVVTDGYTY

-558 YSVNEYKSKPFT
+558 NSVNDYRSKPFT
-570 IKE
+570 IE

>member
-20 QSCGSEDELASTTN
+20 QSCGNEDELPSTTN

-39 MPSSVDNCVKEEV
+39 MPSSVNNCVKEEV

-83 VWDTIPKSVEK
+83 VWDTIPKSVQK

-106 KEKGIKDFTL
+106 KEKGLKDFTL

-134 QLGKFGVANVPLLR
+134 QLGKFGIANVPLLR

-156 LDASNNDLTM
+156 LDASNNELTM
-166 VEVHDL
+166 VEIHDL

-185 LIKSNTDDVFYIS
+185 LIKSNTDDLFYIS

-210 IVNTGIKELKVEP
+210 VVNTGIKELKVEP
-223 NKPLKELVLSGNKDI
+223 EKPLKELVLSGNKDI
-238 ASLTLEEV
+238 TSLTLEEV
-246 TLNDITFTKETY
+246 SLNDITFTKETY

-272 KSKDLL
+272 KSKDLV
-278 ISGLDNLTD
+278 ISGLDNLTN

-297 KAEVTDCKKLK
+297 KAEVTDCAKLK
-308 ELILSDCNLSES
+308 ELILSDCNLSEN
-320 TCKLSDL
+320 TCKLSNL
-327 PELTTFDIQGNNF
+327 PELITFDIQGNNF

-395 WIVNVNGYKRGKDV
+395 WIVNVNGYKRGQDV
-409 ADHNNPLPFANIN
+409 ADHNNPLSFANIN

-431 VRVNNNSLASI
+431 VRVNNNSLASV
-442 FDGNTVYENL
+442 FDGNTVYPSL
-452 QTLEA
+452 GTLEA

-472 SIKSLNDLTL
+472 SIESFDGLSL
-482 KLSFQTFAVDVK
+482 KLGYQTFAVNVK
-494 DNKTVDYSMVHNFFT
+494 DNKTVDYSMVNGFFT
-509 TKSKN
+509 NKGKKLS
-514 LKFDVT
+514 FEVT
-520 QGEDEDADGCYTY
+520 LGEDVVTDGYTY

-558 YSVNEYKSKPFT
+558 NSVNDYKSKPFT
-570 IKE
+570 IE

>member
-20 QSCGSEDELASTTN
+20 QSCGNEDELPSTTN

-39 MPSSVDNCVKEEV
+39 MPSSVNNCVKEEV

-83 VWDTIPKSVEK
+83 IWDTIPKSVQK

-134 QLGKFGVANVPLLR
+134 QLGKFGIANVPLLR

-156 LDASNNDLTM
+156 LDASNNELTM
-166 VEVHDL
+166 VEIHDL

-185 LIKSNTDDVFYIS
+185 LIKSNTDDLFYIS
-198 LYYQYPELSYVG
+198 LYYQYPGLSYVG
-210 IVNTGIKELKVEP
+210 VVNTGIKELKVEP
-223 NKPLKELVLSGNKDI
+223 EKPLKELVLSGNKDI
-238 ASLTLEEV
+238 TSLTLEEV
-246 TLNDITFTKETY
+246 SLNDITFTKETY

-272 KSKDLL
+272 KSKDLV
-278 ISGLDNLTD
+278 ISGLDNLTN

-297 KAEVTDCKKLK
+297 KAEVTDCAKLK
-308 ELILSDCNLSES
+308 ELILSDCNLSEN
-320 TCKLSDL
+320 TCKLSNL
-327 PELTTFDIQGNNF
+327 PELITFDIQGNNF

-395 WIVNVNGYKRGKDV
+395 WIVNVNGYKRGQDV
-409 ADHNNPLPFANIN
+409 ADHNNPLSFANIN

-431 VRVNNNSLASI
+431 VRVNNNSLASV
-442 FDGNTVYENL
+442 FDGNTVYPSL
-452 QTLEA
+452 GTLEA

-472 SIKSLNDLTL
+472 SIESFDGLSL
-482 KLSFQTFAVDVK
+482 KLGYQTFAVNVK
-494 DNKTVDYSMVHNFFT
+494 DNKTVDYSMVNGFFT
-509 TKSKN
+509 NKGKKLS
-514 LKFDVT
+514 FEVT
-520 QGEDEDADGCYTY
+520 LGEDVVTDGYTY

-558 YSVNEYKSKPFT
+558 NSVNDYKSKPFT
-570 IKE
+570 IE

>member
-20 QSCGSEDELASTTN
+20 QSCGNEDELPSTTN

-39 MPSSVDNCVKEEV
+39 MPSSVNNCVKEEV

-83 VWDTIPKSVEK
+83 VWDTIPKSVQK

-106 KEKGIKDFTL
+106 KEKGLKDFTL

-134 QLGKFGVANVPLLR
+134 QLGKFGIANVPLLR

-166 VEVHDL
+166 VEIHDL
-172 PKLDSIHVENFPK
+172 QKLDSIHVENFPK
-185 LIKSNTDDVFYIS
+185 LIKSNTDDLFYIS
-198 LYYQYPELSYVG
+198 LYYQYPKLSYVG
-210 IVNTGIKELKVEP
+210 VVNTGIKELKVEP
-223 NKPLKELVLSGNKDI
+223 EKPLKELVLSGNKDI
-238 ASLTLEEV
+238 TSLTLEEV
-246 TLNDITFTKETY
+246 SLNDITFTKETY

-272 KSKDLL
+272 KSKDLV
-278 ISGLDNLTD
+278 ISGLDNLTN

-297 KAEVTDCKKLK
+297 KAEVTDCAKLK
-308 ELILSDCNLSES
+308 ELILSDCNLSEN
-320 TCKLSDL
+320 TCKLSNL
-327 PELTTFDIQGNNF
+327 PELITFDIQGNNF

-395 WIVNVNGYKRGKDV
+395 WIVNVNGYKRGQDV
-409 ADHNNPLPFANIN
+409 ADHNNPLSFANIN

-431 VRVNNNSLASI
+431 VRVNNNSLASV
-442 FDGNTVYENL
+442 FDGNTVYPSL
-452 QTLEA
+452 GTLEA

-472 SIKSLNDLTL
+472 SIESFDGLSL
-482 KLSFQTFAVDVK
+482 KLGYQTFAVNVK
-494 DNKTVDYSMVHNFFT
+494 DNKTVDYSMVNGFFT
-509 TKSKN
+509 NKGKKLS
-514 LKFDVT
+514 FEVT
-520 QGEDEDADGCYTY
+520 LGEDVVTDGYTY

-558 YSVNEYKSKPFT
+558 NSVNDYKSKPFT
-570 IKE
+570 IE

>member
-20 QSCGSEDELASTTN
+20 QSCGNEDELPSTTN

-39 MPSSVDNCVKEEV
+39 MPSSVNNCVKEEV

-83 VWDTIPKSVEK
+83 VWDTIPKSVQK

-106 KEKGIKDFTL
+106 KEKGLKDFTL

-134 QLGKFGVANVPLLR
+134 QLGKFGIANVPLLR

-166 VEVHDL
+166 VEIHDL

-185 LIKSNTDDVFYIS
+185 LIKSNTDDLFYIS
-198 LYYQYPELSYVG
+198 LYYQYPKLSYVG
-210 IVNTGIKELKVEP
+210 VVNTGIKELKVEP
-223 NKPLKELVLSGNKDI
+223 EKPLKELVLSGNKDI
-238 ASLTLEEV
+238 TSLTLEEV
-246 TLNDITFTKETY
+246 SLNDITFTKETY

-272 KSKDLL
+272 KSKDLV
-278 ISGLDNLTD
+278 ISGLDNLTN

-297 KAEVTDCKKLK
+297 KAEVTDCAKLK
-308 ELILSDCNLSES
+308 ELILSDCNLSEN
-320 TCKLSDL
+320 TCKLSNL
-327 PELTTFDIQGNNF
+327 PELITFDIQGNNF

-375 LPLQGNEN
+375 LPLQGNES

-395 WIVNVNGYKRGKDV
+395 WIVNVNGYKRGQDV
-409 ADHNNPLPFANIN
+409 ADHNNPLSFANIN

-431 VRVNNNSLASI
+431 VRVNNNSLASV
-442 FDGNTVYENL
+442 FDGNTVYPSL
-452 QTLEA
+452 GTLEA

-472 SIKSLNDLTL
+472 SIESFDGLSL
-482 KLSFQTFAVDVK
+482 KLGYQTFAVNVK
-494 DNKTVDYSMVHNFFT
+494 DNKTVDYSMVNGFFT
-509 TKSKN
+509 NKGKKLS
-514 LKFDVT
+514 FEVT
-520 QGEDEDADGCYTY
+520 LGEDVVTDGYTY

-558 YSVNEYKSKPFT
+558 NSVNDYKSKPFT
-570 IKE
+570 IE

>member
-20 QSCGSEDELASTTN
+20 QSCGNEDELPSTTN

-39 MPSSVDNCVKEEV
+39 MPSSVNNCVKEEV

-83 VWDTIPKSVEK
+83 VWDTIPKSVQK

-106 KEKGIKDFTL
+106 KEKGLKDFTL

-134 QLGKFGVANVPLLR
+134 QLGKFGIANVPLLR

-166 VEVHDL
+166 VEIHDL

-185 LIKSNTDDVFYIS
+185 LIKSNTDDLFYIS
-198 LYYQYPELSYVG
+198 LYYQYPKLSYVG
-210 IVNTGIKELKVEP
+210 VVNTGIKELKVEP
-223 NKPLKELVLSGNKDI
+223 EKPLKELVLSGNKDI
-238 ASLTLEEV
+238 TSLTLEEV
-246 TLNDITFTKETY
+246 SLNDITFTKETY
-258 PKLEVLNLKKLSGG
+258 PKMEVLNLKKLSGG
-272 KSKDLL
+272 KSKDLV
-278 ISGLDNLTD
+278 ISGLDNLTN

-297 KAEVTDCKKLK
+297 KAEVTDCAKLK
-308 ELILSDCNLSES
+308 ELILSDCNLSEN
-320 TCKLSDL
+320 TCKLSNL
-327 PELTTFDIQGNNF
+327 PELITFDIQGNNF

-395 WIVNVNGYKRGKDV
+395 WIVNVNGYKRGQDV
-409 ADHNNPLPFANIN
+409 ADHNNPLSFANIN

-431 VRVNNNSLASI
+431 VRVNNNSLASV
-442 FDGNTVYENL
+442 FDGNTVYPSL
-452 QTLEA
+452 GTLEA

-472 SIKSLNDLTL
+472 SIESFDGLSL
-482 KLSFQTFAVDVK
+482 KLGYQTFAVNVK
-494 DNKTVDYSMVHNFFT
+494 DNKTVDYSMVNGFFT
-509 TKSKN
+509 NKGKKLS
-514 LKFDVT
+514 FEVT
-520 QGEDEDADGCYTY
+520 LGEDVVTDGYTY

-558 YSVNEYKSKPFT
+558 NSVNDYKSKPFT
-570 IKE
+570 IE

>member
-20 QSCGSEDELASTTN
+20 QSCGNEDELPSTTN

-39 MPSSVDNCVKEEV
+39 MPSSVNNCVKEEV

-83 VWDTIPKSVEK
+83 VWDTIPKSVQK

-106 KEKGIKDFTL
+106 KEKGLKDFTL

-134 QLGKFGVANVPLLR
+134 QLGKFGIANVPLLR

-156 LDASNNDLTM
+156 LDASNNELTM
-166 VEVHDL
+166 VEIHDL

-185 LIKSNTDDVFYIS
+185 LIKSNTDDLFYIS
-198 LYYQYPELSYVG
+198 LYYQYPGLSYVG
-210 IVNTGIKELKVEP
+210 VVNTGIKELKVEP
-223 NKPLKELVLSGNKDI
+223 EKPLKELVLSGNKDI
-238 ASLTLEEV
+238 TSLTLEEV
-246 TLNDITFTKETY
+246 SLNDITFTKETY

-272 KSKDLL
+272 KSKDLV
-278 ISGLDNLTD
+278 ISGLDNLTN

-297 KAEVTDCKKLK
+297 KAEVTDCAKLK
-308 ELILSDCNLSES
+308 ELILSDCNLSEN
-320 TCKLSDL
+320 TCKLSNL
-327 PELTTFDIQGNNF
+327 PELITFDIQGNNF

-395 WIVNVNGYKRGKDV
+395 WIVNVNGYKRGQDV
-409 ADHNNPLPFANIN
+409 ADHNNPLSFANIN

-431 VRVNNNSLASI
+431 VRVNNNSLASV
-442 FDGNTVYENL
+442 FDGNTVYPSL
-452 QTLEA
+452 GTLEA

-472 SIKSLNDLTL
+472 SIESFDGLSL
-482 KLSFQTFAVDVK
+482 KLGYQTFAVNVK
-494 DNKTVDYSMVHNFFT
+494 DNKTVDYSMVNGFFT
-509 TKSKN
+509 NKGKKLS
-514 LKFDVT
+514 FEVT
-520 QGEDEDADGCYTY
+520 LGEDVVTDGYTY

-558 YSVNEYKSKPFT
+558 NSVNEYKSKPFT
-570 IKE
+570 IE

>member
-20 QSCGSEDELASTTN
+20 QSCGNEDELPSTTN

-39 MPSSVDNCVKEEV
+39 MPSSVNNCVKEEV

-106 KEKGIKDFTL
+106 KEKGLKDFTL

-134 QLGKFGVANVPLLR
+134 QLGKFGIANVPLLR

-166 VEVHDL
+166 VEIHDL

-185 LIKSNTDDVFYIS
+185 LIKSNTDDLFYIS
-198 LYYQYPELSYVG
+198 LYYQYPKLSYVG
-210 IVNTGIKELKVEP
+210 VVNTGIKELKVEP
-223 NKPLKELVLSGNKDI
+223 EKPLKELVLSGNKDI
-238 ASLTLEEV
+238 TSLTLEEV
-246 TLNDITFTKETY
+246 SLNDITFTKETY

-272 KSKDLL
+272 KSKDLV
-278 ISGLDNLTD
+278 ISGLDNLTN
-287 VNLFHDNWLS
+287 VNLFHNNWLS
-297 KAEVTDCKKLK
+297 KAEVTDCAKLK
-308 ELILSDCNLSES
+308 ELILSDCNLSEN
-320 TCKLSDL
+320 TCKLSNL
-327 PELTTFDIQGNNF
+327 PELITFDIQGNNF

-395 WIVNVNGYKRGKDV
+395 WIVNVNGYKRGQDV
-409 ADHNNPLPFANIN
+409 ADHNNPLSFANIN

-431 VRVNNNSLASI
+431 VRVNNNSLASV
-442 FDGNTVYENL
+442 FDGNTVYPSL
-452 QTLEA
+452 GTLEA

-472 SIKSLNDLTL
+472 SIESFDGLSL
-482 KLSFQTFAVDVK
+482 KLGYQTFAVNVK
-494 DNKTVDYSMVHNFFT
+494 DNKTVDYSMVNGFFT
-509 TKSKN
+509 NKGKKLS
-514 LKFDVT
+514 FEVT
-520 QGEDEDADGCYTY
+520 LGEDVVTDGYTY

-558 YSVNEYKSKPFT
+558 NSVNDYKSKPFT
-570 IKE
+570 IE

>member
-20 QSCGSEDELASTTN
+20 QSCGNEDELPSTTN

-39 MPSSVDNCVKEEV
+39 MPSSVNNCVKEEV

-83 VWDTIPKSVEK
+83 VWDTIPKSVQK

-106 KEKGIKDFTL
+106 KEKGLKDFTL

-134 QLGKFGVANVPLLR
+134 QLGKFGIANVPLLR

-156 LDASNNDLTM
+156 LDASNNELTM
-166 VEVHDL
+166 VEIHDL

-185 LIKSNTDDVFYIS
+185 LIKSNTDDLFYIS
-198 LYYQYPELSYVG
+198 LYYQYPKLSYVG
-210 IVNTGIKELKVEP
+210 VVNTGIKELKVEP
-223 NKPLKELVLSGNKDI
+223 EKPLKELVLSGNKDI
-238 ASLTLEEV
+238 TSLTLEEV
-246 TLNDITFTKETY
+246 SLNDITFTKETY

-272 KSKDLL
+272 KSKDLV
-278 ISGLDNLTD
+278 ISGLDNLTN

-297 KAEVTDCKKLK
+297 KAEVTDCAKLK

-320 TCKLSDL
+320 TCKLSNL
-327 PELTTFDIQGNNF
+327 PELITFDIQGNNF

-348 KKVKNLD
+348 KKVNNLD

-395 WIVNVNGYKRGKDV
+395 WIVNVNGYKRGQDV
-409 ADHNNPLPFANIN
+409 ADHNNPLSFANIN

-431 VRVNNNSLASI
+431 VRVNNNSLASV
-442 FDGNTVYENL
+442 FDGNTVYPSL
-452 QTLEA
+452 GTLEA

-472 SIKSLNDLTL
+472 SIESFDGLSL
-482 KLSFQTFAVDVK
+482 KLGYQTFAVNVK
-494 DNKTVDYSMVHNFFT
+494 DNKTVDYSMVNGFFT
-509 TKSKN
+509 NKGKKLS
-514 LKFDVT
+514 FEVT
-520 QGEDEDADGCYTY
+520 LGEDVVTDGYTY

-558 YSVNEYKSKPFT
+558 NSVNDYKSKPFT
-570 IKE
+570 IE

>member
-20 QSCGSEDELASTTN
+20 QSCGNEDELPSTTN

-39 MPSSVDNCVKEEV
+39 MPSSVNNCVKEEV

-83 VWDTIPKSVEK
+83 VWDTIPKSVQK

-106 KEKGIKDFTL
+106 KEKGLKDFTL

-134 QLGKFGVANVPLLR
+134 QLGKFGIANVPLLR

-166 VEVHDL
+166 VEIHDL

-185 LIKSNTDDVFYIS
+185 LIKSNTDDLFYIS
-198 LYYQYPELSYVG
+198 LYYQYPGLSYVG
-210 IVNTGIKELKVEP
+210 VVNTGIKELKVEP
-223 NKPLKELVLSGNKDI
+223 EKPLKELVLSGNKDI
-238 ASLTLEEV
+238 TSLTLEEV
-246 TLNDITFTKETY
+246 SLNDITFTKETY

-272 KSKDLL
+272 KSKDLV
-278 ISGLDNLTD
+278 ISGLDNLTN

-297 KAEVTDCKKLK
+297 KAEVTDCAKLK
-308 ELILSDCNLSES
+308 ELILSDCNLSEN
-320 TCKLSDL
+320 TCKLSNL
-327 PELTTFDIQGNNF
+327 PELITFDIQGNNF

-395 WIVNVNGYKRGKDV
+395 WIVNVNGYKRGQDV
-409 ADHNNPLPFANIN
+409 ADHNNPLSFANIN

-431 VRVNNNSLASI
+431 VRVNNNSLASV
-442 FDGNTVYENL
+442 FDGNTVYPSL
-452 QTLEA
+452 GTLEA

-472 SIKSLNDLTL
+472 SIESFDGLSL
-482 KLSFQTFAVDVK
+482 KLGYQTFAVNVK
-494 DNKTVDYSMVHNFFT
+494 DNKTVDYSMVNGFFT
-509 TKSKN
+509 NKGKKLS
-514 LKFDVT
+514 FEVT
-520 QGEDEDADGCYTY
+520 LGEDVVTDGYTY

-570 IKE
+570 IE

>member
-20 QSCGSEDELASTTN
+20 QSCGNEAELPSTTN

-39 MPSSVDNCVKEEV
+39 MPSSVNNCVKEEV

-83 VWDTIPKSVEK
+83 VWDTIPKSVQK

-106 KEKGIKDFTL
+106 KEKGLKDFTL

-134 QLGKFGVANVPLLR
+134 QLGKFGIANVPLLR

-156 LDASNNDLTM
+156 LDASNNELTM
-166 VEVHDL
+166 VEIHDL

-185 LIKSNTDDVFYIS
+185 LIKSNTDDLFYIS
-198 LYYQYPELSYVG
+198 LYYQYPGLSYVG
-210 IVNTGIKELKVEP
+210 VVNTGIKELKVEP
-223 NKPLKELVLSGNKDI
+223 EKPLKELVLSGNKDI
-238 ASLTLEEV
+238 TSLTLEEV
-246 TLNDITFTKETY
+246 SLNDITFTKETY

-272 KSKDLL
+272 KSKDLV
-278 ISGLDNLTD
+278 ISGLDNLTN

-297 KAEVTDCKKLK
+297 KAEVTDCAKLK
-308 ELILSDCNLSES
+308 ELILSDCNLSEN
-320 TCKLSDL
+320 TCKLSNL
-327 PELTTFDIQGNNF
+327 PELITFDIQGNNF

-395 WIVNVNGYKRGKDV
+395 WIVNVNGYKRGQDV
-409 ADHNNPLPFANIN
+409 ADHNNPLSFANIN

-431 VRVNNNSLASI
+431 VRVNNNSLASV
-442 FDGNTVYENL
+442 FDGNTVYPSL
-452 QTLEA
+452 GTLEA

-472 SIKSLNDLTL
+472 SIESFDGLSL
-482 KLSFQTFAVDVK
+482 KLGYQTFAVNVK
-494 DNKTVDYSMVHNFFT
+494 DNKTVDYSMVNGFFT
-509 TKSKN
+509 NKGKKLS
-514 LKFDVT
+514 FEVT
-520 QGEDEDADGCYTY
+520 LGEDVVTDGYTY

-570 IKE
+570 IE